1 MATTKTSTKPLPG
14 IAESILDTIGN
25 TPLVKLRKLTR
36 GIKSTVLA
44 KVEFFNPGGSVKDRI
59 AIAIIEDAERKGL
72 LKEGG
77 TIVEA
82 TSGNTGMGLAVVA
95 AVKGYKCIFVMPDKM
110 SDEKI
115 RALQALGAKVVV
127 TPTAVEPEDPR
138 SYYSVSRKIAEETP
152 NSIYANQYHNQINP
166 QSHYETTGPEIWEQ
180 TGGKIDALVIGMGTG
195 GTISGTGKYLKEK
208 NPNIKVIGADPVGSL
223 YYEYFQTG
231 NLGPAHTYK
240 VEGVG
245 EDFLPTTMHFDVVD
259 EVIQVGDKESFIT
272 ARRLG
277 REEGLFVGGSCGT
290 AAAAAIRYARRLPA
304 GKVVVVLLPDSGSR
318 YLSKFFNDDWMRQN
332 RFLDGDLGE
341 SRVKD
346 LLSSKR
352 IRNVITVSPNETMG
366 NVVGIM
372 KENNISQLPVLG
384 QGRLLGLVTEFALL
398 DHMVQGHARPDEP
411 IAPLVTN
418 EQMEVVSPEASLE
431 VLAEVFSR
439 GNIAV
444 VLDDDKVSG
453 IVTKI
458 DLISYLAEHPA

>member
-1 MATTKTSTKPLPG
+1 
-14 IAESILDTIGN
+14 
-25 TPLVKLRKLTR
+25 
-36 GIKSTVLA
+36 
-44 KVEFFNPGGSVKDRI
+44 
-59 AIAIIEDAERKGL
+59 
-72 LKEGG
+72 
-77 TIVEA
+77 
-82 TSGNTGMGLAVVA
+82 MGLAVVA

-166 QSHYETTGPEIWEQ
+166 LAHYETTGPEIWEQ
-180 TGGKIDALVIGMGTG
+180 TGGRIDALVIGMGTG

-208 NPNIKVIGADPVGSL
+208 NPNIKVIGVDPVGSL

-245 EDFLPTTMHFDVVD
+245 EDFLPSTMHFDVVD

-290 AAAAAIRYARRLPA
+290 AAAAAIRYARGLPA

-332 RFLDGDLGE
+332 RFLEGDLGE

-352 IRNVITVSPNETMG
+352 IRNVITVSPGETMG

-372 KENNISQLPVLG
+372 KENSISQLPVLD
-384 QGRLLGLVTEFALL
+384 QGELLGLVTEFALL
-398 DHMVQGHARPDEP
+398 DHMVQGRAKPDEP
-411 IAPLVTN
+411 IASLVTN
-418 EQMEVVSPEASLE
+418 QQMEVVSPEASLE

-444 VLDDDKVSG
+444 VLDDEKVSG

-458 DLISYLAEHPA
+458 DLISYLAEHPV